1 MRTEMI
7 QRRRW
12 KDRRAMNEQDMK
24 SLEWIELWEKFGGFA
39 HEARRHGM
47 FLAQLQEMEN
57 DLLDRCPIPQ
67 PQQMKV

>member
-1 MRTEMI
+1 
-7 QRRRW
+7 
-12 KDRRAMNEQDMK
+12 MNEHDMK

-57 DLLDRCPIPQ
+57 DLLDRCLIPQ